1 MAVPLSPIFGTKLLP
16 NKATVVINPIKMKQA
31 AIVPPESQILCS
43 VSDLLNAIE
52 LFASLE
58 DGSIVPRQQQF
69 HGKWF

>member
-1 MAVPLSPIFGTKLLP
+1 
-16 NKATVVINPIKMKQA
+16 MKQA